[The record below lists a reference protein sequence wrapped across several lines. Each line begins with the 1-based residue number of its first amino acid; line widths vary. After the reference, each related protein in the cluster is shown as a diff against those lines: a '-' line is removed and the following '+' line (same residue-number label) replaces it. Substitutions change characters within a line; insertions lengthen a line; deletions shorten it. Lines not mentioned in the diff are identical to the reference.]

1 MFFRGFYRIV
11 ILRCKKFL
19 LFLGVGKIQP
29 KENSLGIVSRTYG
42 NRVSRIHNSNNALQG
57 KN

>member
-1 MFFRGFYRIV
+1 M
-11 ILRCKKFL
+11 
-19 LFLGVGKIQP
+19 QP

-42 NRVSRIHNSNNALQG
+42 NRVSRIHKSNNALQG